1 MFKSHQLYSTA
12 ANITRKFLSN
22 NNKATLFQQPV
33 QLEYV
38 LFGPSSGTITVP
50 SSITTIKIAG
60 VASGGACGPGK
71 GGGGGGAS
79 NIRGNT
85 FPASGVTSIYY
96 SIGGDTT
103 TAGSAGADTFVK
115 SNGAGGA
122 DIIRLVG
129 GGTGGGP
136 SWPSPSTSGTGG
148 PATGGG
154 PNAIAGTP
162 GGAGAGRYAVGG
174 TAPAATAGGTAGGG
188 GGGGDADNG
197 LAGYAGGPGGSS
209 DTAPIYPSIIS
220 TISVGPAPST
230 WSFKNGSTTGG
241 AGAPG
246 SPGVSGTVAGNGGDV
261 SYSTGGQG
269 GTASPFT
276 GAGGGGGAGA
286 GIVFNDPSN
295 PTQNG
300 KAFGGGGGGVG
311 SGGSNS
317 GAGGRGLLVIQLL
330 F

>member
-1 MFKSHQLYSTA
+1 MLRHFPLYSTA
-12 ANITRKFLSN
+12 SNITRKLLSN
-22 NNKATLFQQPV
+22 NNKATFSPPPQQF
-33 QLEYV
+33 EYV
-38 LFGPSSGTITVP
+38 LFGPSTGTIDVP

-60 VASGGACGPGK
+60 VAAGGACGPGK

-96 SIGGDTT
+96 SIGGDAT
-103 TAGSAGADTFVK
+103 TAGGAGADTFVK

-129 GGTGGGP
+129 GGTGAGP
-136 SWPSPSTSGTGG
+136 SWPNPSVAGAGG
-148 PATGGG
+148 PVTGGG

-162 GGAGAGRYAVGG
+162 GGVGAGRYATGG
-174 TAPAATAGGTAGGG
+174 AAPAATAGGTAGGG

-197 LAGYAGGPGGSS
+197 LAGYAGGAGGSS
-209 DTAPIYPSIIS
+209 DTAPIYPSVIS
-220 TISVGPAPST
+220 TISIGPAPST

-241 AGAPG
+241 SGGPG
-246 SPGVSGTVAGNGGDV
+246 SPGVSGSIAPDGGSV

-269 GTASPFT
+269 GTANPFT

-286 GIVFNDPSN
+286 GIVFNDPAN